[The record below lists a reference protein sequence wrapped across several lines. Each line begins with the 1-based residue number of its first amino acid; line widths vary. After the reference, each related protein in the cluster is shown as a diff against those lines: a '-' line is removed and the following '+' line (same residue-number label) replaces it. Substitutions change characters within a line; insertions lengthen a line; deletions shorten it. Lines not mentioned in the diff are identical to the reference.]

1 MNQDHLG
8 SNFDDF
14 LKEEGILADV
24 EAVAVKRVIAY
35 QISQLMQEQNLTKM
49 EMSRR
54 LNTSRASLDRLLDP
68 ANTSVTLQTM
78 EKASKVLGRKL
89 QIKLI

>member
-1 MNQDHLG
+1 MNKKYLG

-14 LKEEGILADV
+14 LEEEGILADV

-35 QISQLMQEQNLTKM
+35 QITRLMQEQNLTKI

-68 ANTSVTLQTM
+68 TNTSVTLQTM
-78 EKASKVLGRKL
+78 EKASKALGKKL
-89 QIKLI
+89 QIKMI

>member
-1 MNQDHLG
+1 MNQKYLG
-8 SNFDDF
+8 NNFDDF
-14 LKEEGILADV
+14 LEEEGILADV

-35 QISQLMQEQNLTKM
+35 QISQLMQEQNLTKV

-68 ANTSVTLQTM
+68 TNTSVTLQTM
-78 EKASKVLGRKL
+78 EKASKALGRKL